1 MSLLSLIL
9 ARRQSIR
16 EGLDYLEQEILSAL
30 VALLIRITDPQDIT
44 RAHIGIEVVIKVIR
58 ASGNP
63 RTAQRAL
70 LVAGELAR
78 LVPEAVLH
86 NIMPIFTFMGS
97 SDLQRDDAY
106 SFGVVEK
113 VEWSYLTVDEAER
126 QTVERIVP
134 VMTRSLRAKS
144 TSKLEL
150 YQGQSPGIPSRRTPL
165 TTRVQDLHQHLHRHG
180 GATA

>member
-9 ARRQSIR
+9 ARRQSIK
-16 EGLDYLEQEILSAL
+16 EGLDYIEQEILSAL
-30 VALLIRITDPQDIT
+30 VALLGRITDPGDIT

-58 ASGNP
+58 ASSNP

-70 LVAGELAR
+70 LVAGDLAR
-78 LVPEAVLH
+78 LVPESVLH

-113 VEWSYLTVDEAER
+113 VSF
-126 QTVERIVP
+126 
-134 VMTRSLRAKS
+134 
-144 TSKLEL
+144 
-150 YQGQSPGIPSRRTPL
+150 
-165 TTRVQDLHQHLHRHG
+165 
-180 GATA
+180 AT

>member
-1 MSLLSLIL
+1 MTPSPALLASLMSLLSLIL
-9 ARRQSIR
+9 ARRQSIK

-30 VALLIRITDPQDIT
+30 VALLVRITDPQDIT

-113 VEWSYLTVDEAER
+113 VGLWSPIGRMEADR

-134 VMTRSLRAKS
+134 VMTRSLRAKAK
-144 TSKLEL
+144 SKLEL
-150 YQGQSPGIPSRRTPL
+150 YQGQSVGVQRR
-165 TTRVQDLHQHLHRHG
+165 QS
-180 GATA
+180 

>member
-1 MSLLSLIL
+1 MMLADGSNDDSIARAVSQLTALLDSRDFSQVTPSPALLASLMSLLSLVL
-9 ARRQSIR
+9 ARRQSIK

-30 VALLIRITDPQDIT
+30 VALLVRINDPQDIT

-113 VEWSYLTVDEAER
+113 VS
-126 QTVERIVP
+126 
-134 VMTRSLRAKS
+134 
-144 TSKLEL
+144 
-150 YQGQSPGIPSRRTPL
+150 
-165 TTRVQDLHQHLHRHG
+165 H
-180 GATA
+180 